1 MYEQFGVPKQ
11 SDGAY
16 AFRLFVPDNTVDPS
30 QYGRGGRSKI
40 TGVRAVGDFQPVLNP
55 GGPAWSFPNGLT
67 LVEQPHPNGRQ
78 FIGKL
83 PAAFPDGY
91 YQYKYVVS
99 FENGTVRWMGDPCT
113 KYGGTQLNNSAFV
126 IGGNSLA
133 AVPLPRRLPWQ
144 DLVIYELMTDDFT
157 REYRAGRA
165 PVDAVLDKLD
175 YIAGLGFNAI
185 EFMPWIAWPDE
196 NPYSWGYDPTYY
208 FSAESLY
215 VHLAGDEMNR
225 LLRINRL
232 VNECHARGLHVVMDV
247 VLQHA
252 QQGTTTGGFHGQP
265 GVTEGGFPYYW
276 LWQQTG
282 DSPFVGQF
290 TSADTFGSLPL
301 DYFNN
306 CTQQFA
312 IDVCCYWVEKFGIDG
327 LRFDQTSGFRR
338 DDQPTRGIAGVI
350 QGIRNRLGASGES
363 FAYIIEDTWD
373 YSAVDATNKVNASCC
388 WYDVMRSHSANYIS
402 YDHHIDTQFLRV
414 LNAGKDFNAGKG
426 PVTYLENH
434 DHSTITLSAGGRGL
448 WYRLQPYIIALYTTP
463 GAVMVANG
471 QEFGRVEFLWEKDGD
486 KPANEKR
493 VQPRPL
499 RWAEADDGPGQAL
512 RDKYARLAKIRADHP
527 GLRSSNF
534 YPDFYDEAW
543 AHFGPGGYGVDVDKQ
558 VVIYHRWGPAEDH
571 STERFIVLLNFS
583 GYDQWVDLPFSPNGG
598 WDDLLNGFPVHVS
611 DYWIRNFRVS
621 SYWGHVFYQKE

>member
-1 MYEQFGVPKQ
+1 MYEQFGVSKQ
-11 SDGAY
+11 SDGTY
-16 AFRLFVPDNTVDPS
+16 AFRLFVPDNTIDSS

-40 TGVRAVGDFQPVLNP
+40 VGVKAVGDFQPEL
-55 GGPAWSFPNGLT
+55 GGRAWSFPDGLT
-67 LVEQPHPNGRQ
+67 LDEQSHSNGRL
-78 FIGKL
+78 FVGKL
-83 PAAFPDGY
+83 PVGLKDGY
-91 YQYKYVVS
+91 YQYKYAVS
-99 FENGTVRWMGDPCT
+99 FDNGTTRWVGDPCT

-126 IGGNSLA
+126 IGGTSLDPVA
-133 AVPLPRRLPWQ
+133 LRQRLPWQ

-157 REYRAGRA
+157 KKYRAARA
-165 PVDAVLDKLD
+165 PVEAVIDKLD
-175 YIAGLGFNAI
+175 YVARLGFNAI

-196 NPYSWGYDPTYY
+196 NPYSWGYDPAYY

-215 VHLAGDEMNR
+215 VHVDGDETNR
-225 LLRINRL
+225 LVRLNRL
-232 VNECHARGLHVVMDV
+232 VNECHKRGLHVIMDV

-252 QQGTTTGGFHGQP
+252 QSGTSDGGFA
-265 GVTEGGFPYYW
+265 YYW
-276 LWQQTG
+276 LWQQAN
-282 DSPFVGQF
+282 DSPFVGKF
-290 TSADTFGSLPL
+290 TDADPFGMLPL

-312 IDVCCYWVEKFGIDG
+312 IDVCCYWVEKFGLDG

-338 DDQPTRGIAGVI
+338 DDQPTRGIPGI
-350 QGIRNRLGASGES
+350 IKGIRDRLKASGGGN

-373 YSAVDATNKVNASCC
+373 YLAVDATNKLDATNC
-388 WYDVMRSHSANYIS
+388 WYDKMRSKPADYIS
-402 YDHHIDTQFLRV
+402 YDHHVDTQFLRV
-414 LNAGKDFNAGKG
+414 LNAGQDFKAGKG

-434 DHSTITLSAGGRGL
+434 DHSTITLSAGGRDR
-448 WYRLQPYIIALYTTP
+448 WYRLQPYIIALYTAP

-471 QEFGRVEFLWEKDGD
+471 QEFGRVEFLWEYDGD

-493 VQPRPL
+493 VQSRPL

-512 RDKYARLAKIRADHP
+512 RDKYARLAKIRADYP
-527 GLRSSNF
+527 SLRSSNF

-558 VVIYHRWGPAEDH
+558 VVIFHRWGQAKDG

-583 GYDQWVDLPFSPNGG
+583 GYDQWVDLPFSTNGN
-598 WDDLLNGFPVHVS
+598 WDDLLNGFQVHVS
-611 DYWIRNFRVS
+611 DYWIHNFRVS

>member
-1 MYEQFGVPKQ
+1 M
-11 SDGAY
+11 
-16 AFRLFVPDNTVDPS
+16 
-30 QYGRGGRSKI
+30 
-40 TGVRAVGDFQPVLNP
+40 
-55 GGPAWSFPNGLT
+55 
-67 LVEQPHPNGRQ
+67 
-78 FIGKL
+78 
-83 PAAFPDGY
+83 
-91 YQYKYVVS
+91 
-99 FENGTVRWMGDPCT
+99 
-113 KYGGTQLNNSAFV
+113 
-126 IGGNSLA
+126 
-133 AVPLPRRLPWQ
+133 
-144 DLVIYELMTDDFT
+144 
-157 REYRAGRA
+157 
-165 PVDAVLDKLD
+165 LDKLD

-196 NPYSWGYDPTYY
+196 NPYSWGYDPAYY

-215 VHLAGDEMNR
+215 VHLAGDETNR
-225 LLRINRL
+225 LVRMNRL
-232 VNECHARGLHVVMDV
+232 VNECHARGLHVLMDV

-252 QQGTTTGGFHGQP
+252 QQGATDGGFA
-265 GVTEGGFPYYW
+265 YYW
-276 LWQQTG
+276 LWQQPN
-282 DSPFVGQF
+282 DSPFVGKF
-290 TSADTFGSLPL
+290 TDADTFGSLPL

-312 IDVCCYWVEKFGIDG
+312 VDVCCYWAEKFGIDG
-327 LRFDQTSGFRR
+327 LRFDQTSGYRR
-338 DDQPTRGIAGVI
+338 DDQPTRGIPGVI
-350 QGIRNRLGASGES
+350 QGIRDRLGASGGS

-448 WYRLQPYIIALYTTP
+448 SYRLQPYIIALYTTP

-471 QEFGRVEFLWEKDGD
+471 QEFGRVEFLWENDGD

-512 RDKYARLAKIRADHP
+512 RDKYARLAKIRADHL

-534 YPDFYDEAW
+534 YPDFYDEAS

-571 STERFIVLLNFS
+571 RTERFIVLLNFS
-583 GYDQWVDLPFSPNGG
+583 GYDQWVDLPFSPNGD
-598 WDDLLNGFPVHVS
+598 WDDLLNGFRVHVS